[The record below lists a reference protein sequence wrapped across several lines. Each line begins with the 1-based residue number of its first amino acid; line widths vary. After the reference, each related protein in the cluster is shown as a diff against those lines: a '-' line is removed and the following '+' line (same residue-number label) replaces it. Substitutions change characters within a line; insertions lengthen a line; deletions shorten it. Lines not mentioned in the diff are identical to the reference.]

1 MRSVVR
7 CAALTLVLLVA
18 PAGARATV
26 GRLSFSLLAGGG
38 YSSDVF
44 LRAGLGPDGLLQVTP
59 SGRLDLSLAP
69 RWKLTAVADTSYG
82 HAPSSGF
89 DSLAESASLEARWLG
104 GEIWEVSLE
113 AAGEHV
119 SYSLDVPLE
128 GGAAGPAV
136 SSTTAGRLSS
146 LLRLRS
152 LGFEWR
158 TAGLVAARS
167 STSESGDVPE
177 TELALL
183 AGAVRPLGAKVSLA
197 VTYKLAHTDST
208 RPDLALTSHAVFG
221 LLSWRLWA
229 LGLQAQLQLQ
239 TASPDSGARE
249 DLGRFTLSAAL
260 PIAASLDLEAVYSL
274 ASTRTND
281 PDIPAATR
289 HLVFLGLRWR
299 VLETTW

>member
-1 MRSVVR
+1 MRAVVR
-7 CAALTLVLLVA
+7 RAALTLVLLVY
-18 PAGARATV
+18 PADARATA

-44 LRAGLGPDGLLQVTP
+44 LRASLGPDGLLQVTP

-69 RWKLTAVADTSYG
+69 RWKLTAIADASYG
-82 HAPSSGF
+82 YAPSSGF

-104 GEIWEVSLE
+104 GESWEASLE
-113 AAGEHV
+113 ATGEHV
-119 SYSLDVPLE
+119 SYSLEVPLE
-128 GGAAGPAV
+128 VGAGPSV
-136 SSTTAGRLSS
+136 SSTSAGRLSS

-167 STSESGDVPE
+167 STSEGGDVPE

-183 AGAVRPLGAKVSLA
+183 AGTMRPLGAKTSLA

-208 RPDLALTSHAVFG
+208 RPDLSLTSHAVFG
-221 LLSWRLWA
+221 LLSWRLRA
-229 LGLQAQLQLQ
+229 LGLQAQVQLQ

-249 DLGRFTLSAAL
+249 DLGRFTLSAAH
-260 PIAASLDLEAVYSL
+260 PIASSLDLEAVYSFAGTL
-274 ASTRTND
+274 TDD
-281 PDIPAATR
+281 PGIPTATR
-289 HLVFLGLRWR
+289 HLVFLGLRWY

>member
-1 MRSVVR
+1 MRAVVR
-7 CAALTLVLLVA
+7 RAALTLVLLVY
-18 PAGARATV
+18 PADARATAA
-26 GRLSFSLLAGGG
+26 RLSFSLLAGGG
-38 YSSDVF
+38 YSSDAF

-69 RWKLTAVADTSYG
+69 RWKLTAFADTSYG
-82 HAPSSGF
+82 YAPSSGF

-104 GEIWEVSLE
+104 GESWEASLE

-128 GGAAGPAV
+128 VGAGPSV
-136 SSTTAGRLSS
+136 SSTSAGRLSS

-167 STSESGDVPE
+167 STSEGGDVPE

-183 AGAVRPLGAKVSLA
+183 AGAMRPLGARTSLA

-208 RPDLALTSHAVFG
+208 RPDLSLTSHAVFG
-221 LLSWRLWA
+221 LFSWRLRA

-249 DLGRFTLSAAL
+249 DLGRFTLSATH
-260 PIAASLDLEAVYSL
+260 PIASSLDLEAVYSFAGTL
-274 ASTRTND
+274 TDD

-289 HLVFLGLRWR
+289 HLVFLGLRWY